1 MQEYVM
7 ERATTDRDIFVRPN
21 ARPSPGE
28 RAILIAGTVEHGD
41 QPGRELGFPTANL
54 PIEEGTMG
62 DGVWVGTVTL
72 GDGSARAA
80 TVSVG
85 RRVTFY
91 GRNGFRLVEAYLL
104 DFSGDLYGQWV
115 EVRLCS
121 RLRLQRRFPDV
132 DALIEQMR
140 RDVEDTRAWAAKLT
154 LSGGAHTAAGQ
165 F

>member
-1 MQEYVM
+1 M
-7 ERATTDRDIFVRPN
+7 ERATIDRDTFVRPN
-21 ARPSPGE
+21 ARLSAGV
-28 RAILIAGTVEHGD
+28 RATLIA
-41 QPGRELGFPTANL
+41 
-54 PIEEGTMG
+54 
-62 DGVWVGTVTL
+62 GTVTL
-72 GDGSARAA
+72 GDGSAYAA

-115 EVRLCS
+115 EARLCS

-140 RDVEDTRAWAAKLT
+140 QDVEDTRAWAAT
-154 LSGGAHTAAGQ
+154 RILSDGAQTAAGQ

>member
-1 MQEYVM
+1 M
-7 ERATTDRDIFVRPN
+7 ERATIDRDTFVRPN
-21 ARPSPGE
+21 ARPSAGVP
-28 RAILIAGTVEHGD
+28 ATLIA
-41 QPGRELGFPTANL
+41 
-54 PIEEGTMG
+54 
-62 DGVWVGTVTL
+62 GTVTL
-72 GDGSARAA
+72 GDGSACAA

-140 RDVEDTRAWAAKLT
+140 QDVEDTRAWAAALT
-154 LSGGAHTAAGQ
+154 LSDGAQTAAVQ

>member
-1 MQEYVM
+1 M
-7 ERATTDRDIFVRPN
+7 ERATIDRDTFVRPN
-21 ARPSPGE
+21 ARPSPGV
-28 RAILIAGTVEHGD
+28 RATLIAGTVEHGD
-41 QPGRELGFPTANL
+41 QRGRELGFPTVNL
-54 PIEEGTMG
+54 PIEEGIVG
-62 DGVWVGTVTL
+62 DGVWLGTVTL
-72 GDGSARAA
+72 GDGSAYAA

-91 GRNGFRLVEAYLL
+91 GRNGLRLVEAYLL
-104 DFSGDLYGQWV
+104 YFSGDLYGQWV

-140 RDVEDTRAWAAKLT
+140 QDVEDTRAWAAT
-154 LSGGAHTAAGQ
+154 RALSDGAQTAAGQ

>member
-1 MQEYVM
+1 M
-7 ERATTDRDIFVRPN
+7 ERATIDRDTFVRLN
-21 ARPSPGE
+21 AQPSAGV
-28 RAILIAGTVEHGD
+28 RATLIAGTVEHGD
-41 QPGRELGFPTANL
+41 QRGRVLGFPTANL
-54 PIEEGTMG
+54 PIEEGIVE
-62 DGVWVGTVTL
+62 DGVWVGTVLL
-72 GDGSARAA
+72 GDGSAYVA

-91 GRNGFRLVEAYLL
+91 GRNGIRLVEAYLL

-115 EVRLCS
+115 EVRLNS

-140 RDVEDTRAWAAKLT
+140 QDVEDTRAWAAT
-154 LSGGAHTAAGQ
+154 RALSDDVRTAARQ